1 MSQASIPAGFPAA
14 ELLFHDFASAAAC
27 MAEGGLAVYPTETFF
42 GIGCRADRA
51 DAVLRIFEAKRRK
64 ADMPLPV
71 ILGSA
76 EQLELVAAPR
86 PAIAADLADLAAF
99 WPGPFTLLLP
109 ALPTLPEALTGG
121 TGNIALRVSSHPDAR
136 ALALACGC
144 PIVSSSA
151 NISGR
156 APVTQASEL
165 DPDLLAFLR
174 PGLDGVLALP
184 NSPAPGG
191 GLAST
196 IVQPLGSR
204 HLLLRREG
212 ALPLSALRDAGFT
225 LTFPQ

>member
-1 MSQASIPAGFPAA
+1 
-14 ELLFHDFASAAAC
+14 

-51 DAVLRIFEAKRRK
+51 EAVLRIFEAKRRK

-76 EQLELVAAPR
+76 EQLELVAAPS

-121 TGNIALRVSSHPDAR
+121 TGHIALRISSHPDAR
-136 ALALACGC
+136 ALALACGF

-156 APVTQASEL
+156 APVTQACEL
-165 DPDLLAFLR
+165 DRDLLDFLR
-174 PGLDGVLALP
+174 PELDGILSQP
-184 NSPAPGG
+184 GSPAPGG

-196 IVQPLGSR
+196 IVQPLGER
-204 HLLLRREG
+204 RLLIRREG